1 MSSLLT
7 LSLRERET
15 DPEDSVLRC
24 ADIGDVGGDASGFL
38 TGFTSLKMCTV
49 SEAEE
54 TQSSVEVA
62 LNDMW
67 YILAGMVP
75 LLNSKSG

>member
-15 DPEDSVLRC
+15 EPDDSVRRC
-24 ADIGDVGGDASGFL
+24 DEMGDVGGDDASGFL
-38 TGFTSLKMCTV
+38 AGFTSLKMCTV

-62 LNDMW
+62 LKDM
-67 YILAGMVP
+67 
-75 LLNSKSG
+75 